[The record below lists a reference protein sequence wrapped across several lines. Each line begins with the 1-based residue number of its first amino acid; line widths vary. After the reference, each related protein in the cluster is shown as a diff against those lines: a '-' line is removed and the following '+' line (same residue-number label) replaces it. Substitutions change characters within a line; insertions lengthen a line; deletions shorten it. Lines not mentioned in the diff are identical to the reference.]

1 MEQDNLIFYI
11 RKYILLGNI
20 LYKKISIDLHMKLEQ
35 RNDPHKW
42 SAILTIAKKNSNK
55 KQASTR
61 FKPKKPSNRM
71 PPTELC

>member
-1 MEQDNLIFYI
+1 MM
-11 RKYILLGNI
+11 
-20 LYKKISIDLHMKLEQ
+20 YKKISIDLHMKLEQ

-71 PPTELC
+71 PPTELCWEGDKFITIYK